1 MRVAFV
7 SLMYDAP
14 WGGSEV
20 LWTHTAA
27 RALAEGHEVMASFYA
42 WPEMA
47 APLQALAAAGAQ
59 ILLRTRYQP
68 SLRHRA
74 VNWLARLPWGGELPE
89 IRALTRFKPDVV
101 LINQAGWMDL
111 FFHQQLLDWLRRV
124 PFILACHNY
133 QDPVRQRDFSRAL
146 LTDMYSRA
154 KEVLMISDNQLRTL
168 QRQLV
173 DPIANARVIQNPLNL
188 PATYPVPRNVQTNG
202 GLQLAVVASFDVDRK
217 GQDVLLQA
225 LTAPEWASRRFQLN
239 FYGQGPDQAYLE
251 KLIQFYR
258 LTDRVR
264 LRGHVADTA
273 AIWRENDL
281 LIIPSRIES
290 GPMVLQEAML
300 CGRPVVAA
308 DVGMVRDWLDDD
320 ETGFIADTA
329 SAISLNRALSRA
341 WARRADWPAIGTLA
355 AERVRQRIEIEPVG
369 ELLRRLVGYATDSA
383 TSGRRER
390 RPQG

>member
-1 MRVAFV
+1 MAFV